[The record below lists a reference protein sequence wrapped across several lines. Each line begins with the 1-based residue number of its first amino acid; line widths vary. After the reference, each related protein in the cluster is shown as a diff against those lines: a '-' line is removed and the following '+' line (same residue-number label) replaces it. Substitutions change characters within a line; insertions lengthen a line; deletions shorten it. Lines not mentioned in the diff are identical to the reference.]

1 MNDERRFYREGRE
14 NDAEPIPVLTVS
26 SGKGGVGKTVIAANL
41 ARLLSW
47 SGQSILLVDLDLYN
61 RGASALLA
69 DLVTKDHATVADLLA
84 YAEAGRLPELPG
96 AIEKMSLIRCGE
108 ASTPLFLLPSTRYN
122 QQILGAEYEHD
133 VPELK
138 ALLRLL
144 LSELIRKYD
153 LSCVVFDCRSGPEPL
168 FLAAAG
174 LATDTL
180 LVTEADMVTWA
191 GNMNLFNYAYGYYRN
206 DAETLLNIQFVLN
219 RVPDR
224 YDETDLAQA
233 YQRRLSRFLK
243 GRRMLATIPF
253 DDEVFHTFTQC
264 AFFVDEHPGSIFS
277 RRVAAIAD
285 ELFATTHPELLSEQ
299 ARGLAAAAARRGIR
313 ALSRKRPVWANLF
326 LVIGA
331 LYTVAGLILL
341 KADVGKLGQ
350 ISGFLSVGAGL
361 VALALSALHRVRLM
375 G

>member
-1 MNDERRFYREGRE
+1 MDDDRRFFREGRGI
-14 NDAEPIPVLTVS
+14 DAEPIPILTIS
-26 SGKGGVGKTVIAANL
+26 SGKGGVGKTVLAANL

-47 SGQSILLVDLDLYN
+47 SGQPVLLVDLDLYN
-61 RGASALLA
+61 RGASALIA
-69 DLVTKDHATVADLLA
+69 DLVTTDHATVADLLA
-84 YAEAGRLPELPG
+84 YAGDRRLPELPG
-96 AIEKMSLIRCGE
+96 AIEKASLIRCSD
-108 ASTPLFLLPSTRYN
+108 ASTPLYLLPSARYN
-122 QQILGAEYEHD
+122 HQLRGAEYEYE
-133 VPELK
+133 VAELK
-138 ALLRLL
+138 VWLRLL
-144 LSELIRKYD
+144 LGELIRKHD
-153 LSCVVFDCRSGPEPL
+153 LGCVVFDCRSGPEPL

-180 LVTEADMVTWA
+180 LITEADMVTWA

-224 YDETDLAQA
+224 YDEADLAQA
-233 YQRRLSRFLK
+233 YQRRLSRFVK

-264 AFFVDEHPGSIFS
+264 VFFVDEHPGSIFS

-285 ELFATTHPELLSEQ
+285 ELFATTHPELLSD
-299 ARGLAAAAARRGIR
+299 RVRRLAAAASRRAMRVIF
-313 ALSRKRPVWANLF
+313 RKRPVWANLF
-326 LVIGA
+326 LILGA
-331 LYTVAGLILL
+331 FYTLAGLILL

-350 ISGFLSVGAGL
+350 VPGLLSLAAG
-361 VALALSALHRVRLM
+361 VAALAVSALHRVRLM

>member
-1 MNDERRFYREGRE
+1 MDDDRRFFREGQGT
-14 NDAEPIPVLTVS
+14 DAEPIPILTIS
-26 SGKGGVGKTVIAANL
+26 GGKGGVGKTVIAANL

-47 SGQSILLVDLDLYN
+47 SGQAILVVDLDLYN
-61 RGASALLA
+61 RGASALMA
-69 DLVTKDHATVADLLA
+69 DLVTKDHATVADLLP
-84 YAEAGRLPELPG
+84 YASTDRLPELPG

-122 QQILGAEYEHD
+122 QQVLGAEYEHD
-133 VPELK
+133 VTELK

-144 LSELIRKYD
+144 LGEVIRKHD
-153 LSCVVFDCRSGPEPL
+153 LGCVVFDCRSGPEPL

-180 LVTEADMVTWA
+180 LITEADMVTWA

-264 AFFVDEHPGSIFS
+264 VFFVDEHPESIFS
-277 RRVAAIAD
+277 QRIAAIAD
-285 ELFATTHPELLSEQ
+285 ELFATTHPELLSDH
-299 ARGLAAAAARRGIR
+299 ARRLAATASRR
-313 ALSRKRPVWANLF
+313 ALRAFSRKRPVWANLF
-326 LVIGA
+326 VVLGA
-331 LYTVAGLILL
+331 LYAVAGLVLL
-341 KADVGKLGQ
+341 KADVGRLGLV
-350 ISGFLSVGAGL
+350 SGLLTLGAGV
-361 VALALSALHRVRLM
+361 VALTLSAVHRVRLM